1 MSDPTILPPW
11 NATEELTQNA
21 AEIAANKEQLK
32 QIAKGLAIDDVDSLK
47 IRVMDETARLSHT
60 EKLAKLKFGNLEKLE
75 LQRNNLYEV
84 LKAPEVCFIFSL
96 NALRT
101 GVKTIIL

>member
-21 AEIAANKEQLK
+21 AKIAANTEQLE

-47 IRVMDETARLSHT
+47 IRVMEKTARLSHN

-84 LKAPEVCFIFSL
+84 LKKAPEVCFIFSL
-96 NALRT
+96 NA
-101 GVKTIIL
+101 